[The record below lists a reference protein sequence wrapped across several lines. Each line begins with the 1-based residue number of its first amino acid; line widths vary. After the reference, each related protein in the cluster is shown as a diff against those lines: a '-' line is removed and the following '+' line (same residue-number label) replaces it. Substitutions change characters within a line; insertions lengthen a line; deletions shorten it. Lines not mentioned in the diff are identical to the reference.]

1 MKSASGPAAEEDID
15 VWYREEVSKPNSLL
29 VICQYSQ
36 IVQHLRLIAKSEGYL
51 RTTRYKLA
59 FSASLPPSAEDE
71 VKPPVWLALHE
82 FETET
87 VDMGKLAELTMTDVS
102 YQTPYLMINSTKEG
116 CFYPVHH
123 S

>member
-15 VWYREEVSKPNSLL
+15 LWYREEVSKPSSTRA
-29 VICQYSQ
+29 ICQCSR
-36 IVQHLRLIAKSEGYL
+36 ISQHLRLIAKSEGYL

-59 FSASLPPSAEDE
+59 FSASFPPASEDE

-87 VDMGKLAELTMTDVS
+87 VDMAKLAELTITDVS
-102 YQTPYLMINSTKEG
+102 QQR
-116 CFYPVHH
+116 
-123 S
+123 